1 MPTLI
6 YLLHII
12 VSIYLT
18 LSESY
23 IIKSITYVKKVLKNE
38 IKDGCIYTGTML
50 GESRSVE
57 ADAVVR
63 SPYDEPH
70 RRIFLKIDSAN
81 LLTIE

>member
-1 MPTLI
+1 MRLR
-6 YLLHII
+6 
-12 VSIYLT
+12 
-18 LSESY
+18 
-23 IIKSITYVKKVLKNE
+23 
-38 IKDGCIYTGTML
+38 IYTGTML

-70 RRIFLKIDSAN
+70 RRIFLKIGSAN